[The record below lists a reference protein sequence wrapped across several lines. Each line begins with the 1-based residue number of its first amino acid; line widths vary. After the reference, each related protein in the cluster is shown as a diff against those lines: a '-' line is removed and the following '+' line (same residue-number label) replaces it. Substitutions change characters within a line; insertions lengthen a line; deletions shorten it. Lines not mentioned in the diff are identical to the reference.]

1 MPRLALSTERPR
13 VVVITSASSGV
24 GRAAACAFA
33 RRGDSV
39 GLIAPSVEGLESVQ
53 REIDELGGLSVMAPC
68 DIANATQV
76 EAAADAIE
84 KSLGPIEVWVNNSTA
99 SLMASAEEL
108 TPEVVRRVT
117 EVTYLGA
124 VHGTMSALRR
134 MRARDSGTIL
144 QVGSARAYRA
154 IPVLAAYSGAKHAL
168 RGFTISLRAE
178 LVQEQSQV
186 RLAMMQLP
194 ALQPDAAADMIVYSA
209 LITRR
214 RRDRDRPRSA

>member
-1 MPRLALSTERPR
+1 MSLVTSTERPR
-13 VVVITSASSGV
+13 VVVITGASRGI

-39 GLIAPSVEGLESVQ
+39 GLIARGLEGLEVTQ
-53 REIDELGGLSVMAPC
+53 REIEQLGGHAVMAPC
-68 DIANATQV
+68 DISNAAQV

-84 KSLGPIEVWVNNSTA
+84 KSLGAIDVWVNNSTA
-99 SLMASAEEL
+99 SLVAPVEPLTAE
-108 TPEVVRRVT
+108 TVRLVT

-134 MRARDSGTIL
+134 MRVRDAGTIL

-154 IPVLAAYSGAKHAL
+154 IPMLAAYAGAKHAL
-168 RGFTISLRAE
+168 RGFTLSLRSE
-178 LVQEQSQV
+178 LAMGKSHV

-194 ALQPDAAADMIVYSA
+194 ALQPEAAAEMIVYSA
-209 LITRR
+209 LITRT